1 MRGKAKSALSYTMV
15 LGSPPPMRGKDINH
29 CVYLISLGITPAHA
43 GKRRKFL
50 PEVVTHEDHPRPC
63 GEKRAPH
70 QHGHG
75 LGGSPPPMRGKAQ
88 SAKPSKPPNRITP
101 AHAGKSARDLPPL
114 LFVEDHPRPCGEKA
128 VSRRI
133 YPCSAGSPPPMRGK
147 VKDVRAGLCRAG
159 ITPAHAGKS
168 RAGFCRTVDV
178 EDHPRPCGEKISARL
193 YFTPRSG
200 SPPPMRGKV
209 VFWLNVRTYIRIT
222 PAHAGKRFARLCP

>member
-75 LGGSPPPMRGKAQ
+75 LGGSPPPMRGKERHLIQTGCMA
-88 SAKPSKPPNRITP
+88 
-101 AHAGKSARDLPPL
+101 
-114 LFVEDHPRPCGEKA
+114 
-128 VSRRI
+128 
-133 YPCSAGSPPPMRGK
+133 
-147 VKDVRAGLCRAG
+147 
-159 ITPAHAGKS
+159 
-168 RAGFCRTVDV
+168 
-178 EDHPRPCGEKISARL
+178 
-193 YFTPRSG
+193 
-200 SPPPMRGKV
+200 
-209 VFWLNVRTYIRIT
+209 RIT
-222 PAHAGKRFARLCP
+222 PAHAGKRGRATTRCRRRQDHPRPCGEKPSNHQKYHLAPGSPPPMRGKAQGICRPFCL